1 MQMNMVG
8 KETITCQLIN
18 KDYELNRTNSINS
31 VLSTLFLKCAQ
42 YFCLPK
48 RLVRCLSKVVDLLEI
63 QWINKGHEMEWMSPG
78 MKDNILKLKIK
89 TPKQQKNYSLC
100 LDVS

>member
-1 MQMNMVG
+1 
-8 KETITCQLIN
+8 
-18 KDYELNRTNSINS
+18 
-31 VLSTLFLKCAQ
+31 
-42 YFCLPK
+42 
-48 RLVRCLSKVVDLLEI
+48 
-63 QWINKGHEMEWMSPG
+63 MEWMSPG